1 MKEQDIEWMLCNTKK
16 NEILFLNEMFSIT
29 RRMLL
34 EDVHWLQDAS
44 QLQNGNIIL
53 ADANNS
59 RMIEIDPFTNTFISE
74 FHYSNDWRI
83 YQISDLTDFQT
94 SFVPPHK

>member
-1 MKEQDIEWMLCNTKK
+1 
-16 NEILFLNEMFSIT
+16 MF
-29 RRMLL
+29 L

-44 QLQNGNIIL
+44 QMQNGNIII

-59 RMIEIDPFTNTFISE
+59 RIIEIDPILNTVTSE
-74 FHYSNDWRI
+74 FNYSTDWRI

-94 SFVPPHK
+94 SFIPTQTE